1 MPFELGEGVSGA
13 IYIPSPRLER
23 CGALLLTG
31 IMRRHGRTRETY
43 AIAQAIG
50 RQWTDYMTRRVAPP
64 WTPQAWRYGVTM
76 RMADGDTEM
85 EYFCA
90 APPPIPPEPRPGFVD
105 WTLAPLTFAVFAFDD
120 HILEFR
126 DFVHTVFGTEITRAG
141 LHLAPEGP
149 GVPEFIERYGVTF
162 NPLTG
167 KGGFELL
174 VPVRE

>member
-64 WTPQAWRYGVTM
+64 WTPQAWRYGITM

-90 APPPIPPEPRPGFVD
+90 APPPVPPEPRPGFVD

-126 DFVHTVFGTEITRAG
+126 DFVHAVFGAELSRAG